1 MLVLKLALAAGL
13 MYWLYRS
20 GEIAAIAV
28 VAPLLGILFTREVM
42 NFFGG
47 SYYAV
52 RRRAYDSDTR
62 VFKYGYST
70 QIRMIMHRNRAWFEA
85 RPVCEAL
92 GHRDVERTIRH
103 YATTE
108 YCVYGRKKAPFV
120 SESGVRRLAEIS
132 RHPEAPAFLRWF
144 DNEVAAALDRARRRM
159 KSRDGD
165 RLDIDVTNPPPDTPD
180 RPMA

>member
-1 MLVLKLALAAGL
+1 MLIFKLALILPLIG
-13 MYWLYRS
+13 WLYYS
-20 GEIAAIAV
+20 GEIAAIAM
-28 VAPLLGILFTREVM
+28 VAPLTGILLTRDII
-42 NFFGG
+42 NLFGG
-47 SYYAV
+47 SYYV
-52 RRRAYDSDTR
+52 MRRRAYDSDAR

-85 RPVCEAL
+85 KPVCETL

-108 YCVYGRKKAPFV
+108 YCVYGRKKESFV

-144 DNEVAAALDRARRRM
+144 DNEVAATLERTRRRM
-159 KSRDGD
+159 KSNEHTP
-165 RLDIDVTNPPPDTPD
+165 LDVDITQAPADMPD
-180 RPMA
+180 RPTR